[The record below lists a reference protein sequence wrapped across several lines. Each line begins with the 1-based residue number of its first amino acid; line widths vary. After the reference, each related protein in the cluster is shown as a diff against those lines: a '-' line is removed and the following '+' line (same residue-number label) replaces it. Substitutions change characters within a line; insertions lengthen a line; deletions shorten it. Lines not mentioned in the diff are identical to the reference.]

1 MAPHVALETTLGP
14 SSTTQRPLTSF
25 LITCLAH
32 NAALERTRRTLLPLK
47 NNYKELPQR
56 ELATPVLDGPGLY

>member
-14 SSTTQRPLTSF
+14 TSTTQPLGSF
-25 LITCLAH
+25 LIACLAQ
-32 NAALERTRRTLLPLK
+32 NAALERTRWAMLPLK

>member
-1 MAPHVALETTLGP
+1 MGSQTNFGFFGFFGVEPP
-14 SSTTQRPLTSF
+14 P
-25 LITCLAH
+25 CLAQ
-32 NAALERTRRTLLPLK
+32 NAELERTRWALLPLK